1 MRVAVLGP
9 LCRDENIVRGQSR
22 FGIGGVTYYAGQ
34 ALSSLGA
41 DVELFAT
48 FGDEPAGWLGEFHPG
63 VLHHIPAPGTI
74 TFINEYKDNVDER
87 EQRAI
92 VPRNTIGVDDI
103 GRLDCD
109 AVILG
114 PLFNDNF
121 QPDVVCNI
129 RQPVA
134 LAAQGLMRYL
144 EGGTTVVWRHPEW
157 IFEFLPR
164 VTYLFVNEEEARF
177 ITGEESSR
185 DQHAVLK
192 DHGASTVVI
201 TRGSKGSVIY
211 NGSDEHLIPAFP
223 PSRLADPTGCG
234 DTYLAAF
241 IFATG
246 FPWDL
251 DRIGRFAAMAA
262 TMKLECPGPLR
273 AASSQVLQRLAD
285 FSPSTIG

>member
-9 LCRDENIVRGQSR
+9 LCKDENIVRGQSR

-34 ALSSLGA
+34 VLSSLGA
-41 DVELFAT
+41 HVELFAT
-48 FGDEPAGWLGEFHPG
+48 FGDEPPSWLDGFHPA

-87 EQRAI
+87 QQRAI
-92 VPRNTIGVDDI
+92 VPPNAIGVDDI
-103 GRLDCD
+103 GVLDCD

-121 QPDVVCNI
+121 QPDFVRSI

-144 EGGTTVVWRHPEW
+144 DGGPGAAGTVVWRHPER
-157 IFEFLPR
+157 ILEFLPH

-177 ITGEESSR
+177 ITGKESSR
-185 DQHAVLK
+185 EQLALLK
-192 DHGASTVVI
+192 DHGANTVVI
-201 TRGSKGSVIY
+201 TRGSKGSVIHD
-211 NGSDEHLIPAFP
+211 GAGEHVIPAFQ

-241 IFATG
+241 IFASG
-246 FPWDL
+246 FPWNL
-251 DRIGRFAAMAA
+251 DEIGRFAAMAA
-262 TMKLECPGPLR
+262 TMKLECHGPLP
-273 AASSQVLQRLAD
+273 ATASQVLHRLRGA
-285 FSPSTIG
+285 PC

>member
-9 LCRDENIVRGQSR
+9 LCKDENIVRGQSR

-48 FGDEPAGWLGEFHPG
+48 FGDEPAGWLGEFHPA

-74 TFINEYKDNVDER
+74 RFINEYKDNVDER

-92 VPRNTIGVDDI
+92 IPQNTIGVDDI
-103 GRLDCD
+103 GVLDCD

-114 PLFNDNF
+114 PLFHDNF
-121 QPDVVCNI
+121 EADVVRNI

-144 EGGTTVVWRHPEW
+144 DGGPGTAGTVVWRHPER

-177 ITGEESSR
+177 ITKKESLR
-185 DQHAVLK
+185 EQHGLLK

-201 TRGSKGSVIY
+201 TQGSKGSVIY
-211 NGSDEHLIPAFP
+211 DGTAEHVIPAFQP
-223 PSRLADPTGCG
+223 RCLRDPTGCG
-234 DTYLAAF
+234 DTYMAAF
-241 IFATG
+241 IFASG
-246 FPWDL
+246 FPWNL
-251 DRIGRFAAMAA
+251 DEIGRFAAMAA
-262 TMKLECPGPLR
+262 TMKLERQGPLH
-273 AASSQVLQRLAD
+273 ATASQVLQRLRAR
-285 FSPSTIG
+285 S

>member
-9 LCRDENIVRGQSR
+9 LCKDENIVRGQSR

-48 FGDEPAGWLGEFHPG
+48 FGDEPAGWLGEFQPAR
-63 VLHHIPAPGTI
+63 LHHIPAQGTI

-92 VPRNTIGVDDI
+92 IPQNTIGADDI
-103 GRLDCD
+103 GMLDCD

-114 PLFNDNF
+114 PLFHDNF
-121 QPDVVCNI
+121 EADVMRDI

-144 EGGTTVVWRHPEW
+144 EGGATIVWRHPDK

-177 ITGEESSR
+177 ITSKESPR
-185 DQHAVLK
+185 EQHALLK

-201 TRGSKGSVIY
+201 TQGSKGSVIY
-211 NGSDEHLIPAFP
+211 DGSDEHVIPAFP
-223 PSRLADPTGCG
+223 PSCLADPTGCG
-234 DTYLAAF
+234 DTYMAAF
-241 IFATG
+241 IFASG
-246 FPWDL
+246 FGWNL
-251 DRIGRFAAMAA
+251 DQIGRFAAMAA
-262 TMKLECPGPLR
+262 TMRLECQGPLR
-273 AASSQVLQRLAD
+273 ATSAQVLQGLHTAR
-285 FSPSTIG
+285 P

>member
-9 LCRDENIVRGQSR
+9 LCKDENIVRGRSR

-48 FGDEPAGWLGEFHPG
+48 FGHEPAAWLAGFDPG

-74 TFINEYKDNVDER
+74 TFINEYKENTDQRV
-87 EQRAI
+87 QRAI
-92 VPRNTIGVDDI
+92 IPPNTIGADDI
-103 GRLDCD
+103 GALDFD

-114 PLFNDNF
+114 PLFHDNF
-121 QPDVVCNI
+121 EPGVLSNI
-129 RQPVA
+129 RPPVA

-144 EGGTTVVWRHPEW
+144 DGATIVWRHPEK

-164 VTYLFVNEEEARF
+164 VTYLFVNEEESRF
-177 ITGEESSR
+177 ITGQESVR

-192 DHGASTVVI
+192 DHGATTVVI
-201 TRGSKGSVIY
+201 TQGSKGSVIY
-211 NGSDEHLIPAFP
+211 DGTAEHVIPAFP
-223 PSRLADPTGCG
+223 HSTLADPTGCG
-234 DTYLAAF
+234 DTYMAAF

-246 FPWDL
+246 FPWNL
-251 DRIGRFAAMAA
+251 DQIGRFAAMAA

-273 AASSQVLQRLAD
+273 ATSSQVLQRLQAAR
-285 FSPSTIG
+285 P